1 MYKETHA
8 RSVIKSI
15 SWRFWALLTTIA
27 LVLLFV
33 GEIKVALSVGITE
46 VVAKIIL
53 YFFHERTWD
62 KIRFGKK
69 EIQPLILWFTGLSG
83 SGKSTLSEAVYKELM
98 KKDIKTERLDG
109 DTVRDIFPKTGF
121 TKIERNE
128 HIKRVGYLA
137 SRMEKNGIFVVAS
150 FVSPYKESREFVRD
164 LCDNFIEIYISTP
177 LEICEKRDTKGL
189 YKKARNGEIENFTG
203 VNDPYEEPQN
213 PEITIDTGKLSIEK
227 ATKKVMEY
235 INKKM

>member
-15 SWRFWALLTTIA
+15 SWRFWASLTTIA

-227 ATKKVMEY
+227 ATKKVMKY

>member
-15 SWRFWALLTTIA
+15 SWRFWASLTTIA

-33 GEIKVALSVGITE
+33 GEIKAALSVGITE
-46 VVAKIIL
+46 VVAKLIL

-177 LEICEKRDTKGL
+177 IEICEKRDTKGL

-213 PEITIDTGKLSIEK
+213 PEITIDTSKLSIEK
-227 ATKKVMEY
+227 ATKKVMKY
-235 INKKM
+235 INNKM

>member
-8 RSVIKSI
+8 RSVIKLI
-15 SWRFWALLTTIA
+15 SWRFWASLTTIA

-33 GEIKVALSVGITE
+33 GEIKAALLVGITE

-83 SGKSTLSEAVYKELM
+83 SGKSTLSETVYKELM

-109 DTVRDIFPKTGF
+109 DTVRNIFSKTGF

-150 FVSPYKESREFVRD
+150 FVSPYRESREFVRG
-164 LCDNFIEIYISTP
+164 LCNNFIEIYISTP

-213 PEITIDTGKLSIEK
+213 PEITIDTSKLSIEK
-227 ATKKVMEY
+227 ATEKVMKY

>member
-1 MYKETHA
+1 MYKETYA

-15 SWRFWALLTTIA
+15 SWRFWASLTTIA

-33 GEIKVALSVGITE
+33 GEIKAALSVGITE
-46 VVAKIIL
+46 IVAKIIL

-62 KIRFGKK
+62 KIRFGKE

-213 PEITIDTGKLSIEK
+213 PEITIDAGKLSIEK
-227 ATKKVMEY
+227 ATKKVMKY

>member
-15 SWRFWALLTTIA
+15 SWRFWASLTTIA

-33 GEIKVALSVGITE
+33 GEIKAALSVGITE
-46 VVAKIIL
+46 IVAKIIL

-62 KIRFGKK
+62 KIRFGKE

-213 PEITIDTGKLSIEK
+213 PEITIDAGKLSIEK
-227 ATKKVMEY
+227 ATKKVMKY

>member
-15 SWRFWALLTTIA
+15 SWRFWASLTTIA

-33 GEIKVALSVGITE
+33 GEIKAALSVGITE
-46 VVAKIIL
+46 IVAKIIL

-62 KIRFGKK
+62 KIRFGKEK
-69 EIQPLILWFTGLSG
+69 IQPLILWFTGLSG

-213 PEITIDTGKLSIEK
+213 PEITIDAGKLSIEK
-227 ATKKVMEY
+227 ATKKVMKY